1 MHALDTGVLP
11 PVLLPRHRMA
21 AVAFALPWG
30 DNQALAL
37 GGIGLWLAAA
47 LLVVALLAFA
57 LAMLLQARTRRLKS
71 LEEAMRAQRQFH
83 HAVLDALPLAV
94 RLLRPDG
101 TPLLSNAHGDA
112 LKDDAIAK
120 VFDAER
126 EAVLGGQPRRIEV
139 DYTAEH
145 KRHPAYLWLQAI
157 GDGTQPLGMAGAMLD
172 IAEFRATERALRDMA
187 ESLPIA
193 VLSLRFEGE
202 RGFLTFAVGQFGR
215 LFNLAR
221 QDLADADD
229 CLAVPAWR
237 ERIHPEDAQ
246 AFAQLLAMGEDGA
259 RALDFRAFGQNG
271 LRWIHASLVASRDDD
286 GQRRLMGYFIDTTEI
301 NLRNESLRI
310 ARDVAE
316 RASKAK
322 ADFLAT
328 MSHEIRTP
336 MNGLIGM
343 LELLDHT
350 PVNPEQRELL
360 HAVQDS
366 SASLL
371 QILNDILDFSKLE
384 AGDLRLDEA
393 PFDPRVWLD
402 GAVRGMVA
410 AAGRKGLALHVQV
423 DAGVAG
429 RVHGDALRLRQVVLN
444 LIGNAIKFTDRGSVS
459 VHLEWRGDAGAQ
471 QDLRLSVADTGIGIA
486 KDKQAGLFQPF
497 TQAELSTSRRYGGT
511 GLGLAICRRLVEL
524 MGGGIVLSSQVD
536 AGTRVS
542 VDLRLPVAA
551 RAVDVPAALH
561 GRHAI
566 VRLADVALAATLS
579 GYLQA
584 MGMTVES
591 VMPHEPLR
599 QGMAASLLF
608 IAHDD
613 GSSATQVHAHIVAVS
628 PETLPPSGVQWRDGR
643 VVLSSHPLLWQAT
656 LRACLGALELD
667 GTAVAQ
673 PTPASSTPVAPQA
686 TPAARAL
693 PARAHL
699 LVAEDHPVSQQL
711 IQRQLTLLGLS
722 CDVVDNGRDAYEA
735 LCGGGYDLLLTDA
748 NMPLMSGYELA
759 TAWREHE
766 RQTGTEALPIV
777 AMTANAMSGER
788 ERALAAGMSDLLN
801 KPLQLSALS
810 QKLAQWL
817 PADRSGTEQPHRMS
831 AALYADLQPLFA
843 EAGQVDLERLD
854 QAIDERDAMAAS
866 HTLHRLIGAMQLFE
880 DGPLLER
887 GRHLLEQLQD
897 TGPQAFASLAAYRV
911 DVGIMLM
918 KMNMPPRKS

>member
-1 MHALDTGVLP
+1 
-11 PVLLPRHRMA
+11 MA
-21 AVAFALPWG
+21 AAAFALPWG

-57 LAMLLQARTRRLKS
+57 LAMLLRARTRRLKS
-71 LEEAMRAQRQFH
+71 LEAAMLAQRQFH
-83 HAVLDALPLAV
+83 RAALDALPLAV

-101 TPLLSNAHGDA
+101 APLLANTRGNV
-112 LKDDAIAK
+112 LGNDAIAK
-120 VFDAER
+120 VLDAER

-139 DYTAEH
+139 DYTTEN
-145 KRHPAYLWLQAI
+145 RQHPAYLWLQAI
-157 GDGTQPLGMAGAMLD
+157 GDGTQPLGVASALLD
-172 IAEFRATERALRDMA
+172 IAEFRTTERALRDMA

-193 VLSLRFEGE
+193 VLSLRFEGG
-202 RGFLTFAVGQFGR
+202 RSFLAFAVGQFGR
-215 LFNLAR
+215 LFNVTR
-221 QDLADADD
+221 QDLADAEDR
-229 CLAVPAWR
+229 LALPALC
-237 ERIHPEDAQ
+237 ERIHREDAQ
-246 AFAQLLAMGEDGA
+246 AFEQLLAAGEDGA

-271 LRWIHASLVASRDDD
+271 LRWIHASLVANRDDN

-371 QILNDILDFSKLE
+371 RILNDILDFSKLE
-384 AGDLRLDEA
+384 AGDLRLDETS
-393 PFDPRVWLD
+393 FDPRVWLD
-402 GAVRGMVA
+402 GAARGMA
-410 AAGRKGLALHVQV
+410 AAAARKGLALCVQV

-429 RVHGDALRLRQVVLN
+429 RLHGDALRLRQVVLN

-471 QDLRLSVADTGIGIA
+471 QDLRLSVTDTGIGIP
-486 KDKQAGLFQPF
+486 KDKQASLFQPF
-497 TQAELSTSRRYGGT
+497 VQAELSTSRRYGGT

-524 MGGGIVLSSQVD
+524 MGGGIVLNSQVD
-536 AGTRVS
+536 AGTRVAID
-542 VDLRLPVAA
+542 VRLPVITREIEA
-551 RAVDVPAALH
+551 PAALR

-566 VRLADVALAATLS
+566 VRLADTALAAALS

-584 MGMTVES
+584 MGITVES
-591 VMPHEPLR
+591 VAPHEPLR

-608 IAHDD
+608 VAHDD
-613 GSSATQVHAHIVAVS
+613 ASSAAQVHAHVVAVS
-628 PETLPPSGVQWRDGR
+628 PEALSPSGVQWRDGR
-643 VVLSSHPLLWQAT
+643 IVLSSHPLLWQTAV
-656 LRACLGALELD
+656 RACLGALELD
-667 GTAVAQ
+667 GNAISQ
-673 PTPASSTPVAPQA
+673 PTPESSVPIAPQVVPGA
-686 TPAARAL
+686 STL

-711 IQRQLTLLGLS
+711 IQRQLALLGLS
-722 CDVVDNGRDAYEA
+722 CDVVDNGGDAYEA

-748 NMPLMSGYELA
+748 NMPVMSGYELA
-759 TAWREHE
+759 AAWREHE
-766 RQTGTEALPIV
+766 RQIGAEALPIV

-817 PADRSGTEQPHRMS
+817 PADRSGTEQAHRMS

-843 EAGQVDLERLD
+843 EAGQADLERLD
-854 QAIDERDAMAAS
+854 QAIDNGDAMAAS

-887 GRHLLEQLQD
+887 GRQLLEQLQD
-897 TGPQAFASLAAYRV
+897 TGPQAFASLTAYRA
-911 DVGIMLM
+911 DVGVMLM
-918 KMNMPPRKS
+918 KMNMPVGKSR